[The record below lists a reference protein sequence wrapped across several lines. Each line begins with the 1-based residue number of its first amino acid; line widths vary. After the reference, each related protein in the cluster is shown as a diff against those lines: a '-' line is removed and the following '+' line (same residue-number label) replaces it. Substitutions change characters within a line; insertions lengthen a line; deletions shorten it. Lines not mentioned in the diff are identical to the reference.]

1 MTYNKD
7 MIGFAPMSHSEKIG
21 FDNMMSELHSQM
33 KEIRLENARLSRDAE
48 IASSTAYLN

>member
-1 MTYNKD
+1 MIDKN
-7 MIGFAPMSHSEKIG
+7 MIGFSPMSHSEKMG

-33 KEIRLENARLSRDAE
+33 EEVRLENARLSRDAE